1 YSNQGGRPSA
11 AVRQG
16 RYKLIRFFEDE
27 HCELYDLEQ
36 DVGEQHDL
44 AAALPEVVEELR
56 DALARHLREVG
67 ALIPQRNPWPEPFG
81 CGAAAAQF
89 RVAMRCTRAS
99 PTSIASPTSMRSRR
113 QRRCPWGARSAFA
126 SPSSSR

>member
-1 YSNQGGRPSA
+1 PPPTRLHAAALPPGPTQHAHGAPLLPSLPGPPDPPSRGPIFWHYPHYSNQGGRPSA

-16 RYKLIRFFEDE
+16 RYKLIRCCEDE

-81 CGAAAAQF
+81 
-89 RVAMRCTRAS
+89 
-99 PTSIASPTSMRSRR
+99 
-113 QRRCPWGARSAFA
+113 
-126 SPSSSR
+126 